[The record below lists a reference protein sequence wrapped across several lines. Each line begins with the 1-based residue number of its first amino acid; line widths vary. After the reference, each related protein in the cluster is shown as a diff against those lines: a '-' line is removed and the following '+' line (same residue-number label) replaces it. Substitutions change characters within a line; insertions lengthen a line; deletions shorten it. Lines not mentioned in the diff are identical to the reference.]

1 MTPKPSRNFTCRKCE
16 GSIGETV
23 EQEEKLC
30 DRVETVK
37 GVLETVEQEEK
48 LCDRVETVKGVLERQ
63 WSRKKSYV
71 TE

>member
-1 MTPKPSRNFTCRKCE
+1 M
-16 GSIGETV
+16 

-30 DRVETVK
+30 DRVETVN

-63 WSRKKSYV
+63 WRGRKAM
-71 TE
+71 